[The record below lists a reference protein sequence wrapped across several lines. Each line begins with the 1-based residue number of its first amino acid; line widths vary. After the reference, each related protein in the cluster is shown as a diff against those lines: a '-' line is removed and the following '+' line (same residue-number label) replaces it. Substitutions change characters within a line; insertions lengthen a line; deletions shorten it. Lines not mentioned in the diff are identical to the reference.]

1 MWSSIAEA
9 EIFSLREILSA
20 DSDESGVSKDLS
32 TFKCERDSDVERFL
46 KEGAIPFEKAHKSR
60 TYIVVRRDSARER
73 ELKILAYF
81 SIALSNMKIRDT
93 VSRSRRK
100 RLSGIFEDSETP
112 CYLIGQLAKND
123 TYEGDIQGKELI
135 EYALSMFKIAHDLVG
150 GRFVRVDCKN
160 IPHLVEFYKANGFGE
175 LQTDDKTGL
184 LQLVRFL

>member
-1 MWSSIAEA
+1 MWSSIAER

-20 DSDESGVSKDLS
+20 DSDGSVVSKDLS
-32 TFKCERDSDVERFL
+32 SFKCGRDPDVEGFL
-46 KEGAIPFEKAHKSR
+46 KENAIPFEKAHKSR
-60 TYIVVRRDSARER
+60 TYIVVNRESATQR
-73 ELKILAYF
+73 ELRILAYF
-81 SIALSNMKIRDT
+81 SIALSNMKISDT
-93 VSRSRRK
+93 VSKTTRR

-123 TYEGDIQGKELI
+123 IYEGDIQGKELI

-160 IPHLVEFYKANGFGE
+160 IPHLVDFYKANGFGE